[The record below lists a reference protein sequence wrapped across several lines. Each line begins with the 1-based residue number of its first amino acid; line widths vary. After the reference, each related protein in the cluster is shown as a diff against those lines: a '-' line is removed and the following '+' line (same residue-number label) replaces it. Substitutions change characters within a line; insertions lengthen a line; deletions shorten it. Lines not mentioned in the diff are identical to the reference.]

1 MHERNKIKV
10 LVIRFSSMGDIV
22 LTTPVLRCLKKIPGK
37 QVEVHFI
44 TKKMFTS
51 LLFSN
56 PYVDKLFLLDGK
68 LSDLTGQLK
77 KEDYDYIVDLHH
89 NLRSLIVKLHLR
101 KPSGNCRKLNLEKWL
116 KTRLKID
123 RLPDIHVVDR
133 YFEAAAVAGTEND
146 GQGLDFFF
154 PPGLEVMP
162 PGLPGFVH
170 GDYLAFVIGGK
181 HPTKRLPNEKII
193 SLCEKLPLPVLL
205 LGGAEDASNGRAIAA
220 ACGENVFNACGLF
233 SLPQSAYLVKRSL
246 VVISHDTGLMH
257 IAAVFNKHL
266 ISVWGNTVPAFGM
279 VPYMPAHPE
288 RSTIVEVEGLSC
300 RPCTKIGY
308 AKCPKGHFDCMN
320 KIDEDLIV
328 WKVWAIM
335 ANDCR

>member
-1 MHERNKIKV
+1 MQKKNNIKV

-22 LTTPVLRCLKKIPGK
+22 LTTPVLRCLKKIPGRE
-37 QVEVHFI
+37 VEVHFVA
-44 TKKMFTS
+44 KKMFAS

-56 PYVDKLFLLDGK
+56 PHVDKLFLLDGK

-77 KEDYDYIVDLHH
+77 KENYDYIVDLHH
-89 NLRSLIVKLHLR
+89 NLRSLIVKMKLR

-123 RLPDIHVVDR
+123 RLPDMHVVDR
-133 YFEAAAVAGTEND
+133 YFEAAAVAGVEND
-146 GQGLDFFF
+146 QQGLDFFF
-154 PPGLEVMP
+154 PPGLEAIP
-162 PGLPGFVH
+162 PGLPCFVH

-205 LGGAEDASNGRAIAA
+205 LGGAEDASNGRTIAA
-220 ACGENVFNACGLF
+220 ACGEKVFNACGLF
-233 SLPQSAYLVKRSL
+233 SLPQSAYLVERSR

-300 RPCTKIGY
+300 RPCSKIGY

-328 WKVWAIM
+328 GKVWAIM
-335 ANDCR
+335 ANDCQ

>member
-1 MHERNKIKV
+1 
-10 LVIRFSSMGDIV
+10 MGDIV
-22 LTTPVLRCLKKIPGK
+22 LTTPVLRCLKKIPGR
-37 QVEVHFI
+37 QMEVHFI
-44 TKKMFTS
+44 TKKMFAS

-68 LSDLTGQLK
+68 LSDLTGKLK

-89 NLRSLIVKLHLR
+89 NLRSLIVKHKLG

-123 RLPDIHVVDR
+123 RLPDMHVVDR
-133 YFEAAAVAGTEND
+133 YFEAAAVAGAEND
-146 GQGLDFFF
+146 RQGLDFFF
-154 PPGLEVMP
+154 PPGGEVMP
-162 PGLPGFVH
+162 PGLPGFVY

-193 SLCEKLPLPVLL
+193 SLCERLPLPVLL
-205 LGGAEDASNGRAIAA
+205 LGGAEDAFNGRAIAA
-220 ACGENVFNACGLF
+220 ACGVNVFNACGLF
-233 SLPQSAYLVKRSL
+233 SLAQSAYLVKRSR

-308 AKCPKGHFDCMN
+308 AKCPKGHFNCMN

-328 WKVWAIM
+328 RKVWAIM
-335 ANDCR
+335 ADDCQ

>member
-1 MHERNKIKV
+1 MQEKNHIKV

-37 QVEVHFI
+37 QVEVHFV
-44 TKKMFTS
+44 TKKMFAS

-56 PYVDKLFLLDGK
+56 PHVDKLFMLDGK
-68 LSDLTGQLK
+68 LSELTARLK
-77 KEDYDYIVDLHH
+77 KENYDYIVDLHH
-89 NLRSLIVKLHLR
+89 NLRSLIVKLNLR
-101 KPSGNCRKLNLEKWL
+101 KPAGNCRKLNLEKWL

-123 RLPDIHVVDR
+123 RLPDMHVVDR
-133 YFEAAAVAGTEND
+133 YFEAAAVAGTKND
-146 GQGLDFFF
+146 QEGLEFYF
-154 PPGLEVMP
+154 PPGLDVMP
-162 PGLPGFVH
+162 SGLPAFVN

-205 LGGAEDASNGRAIAA
+205 LGGAEDAPNGRDIAG

-233 SLPQSAYLVKRSL
+233 SLPQSAYLVKKSR

-279 VPYMPAHPE
+279 VPYMPENPD

-300 RPCTKIGY
+300 RPCSKIGY
-308 AKCPKGHFDCMN
+308 ARCPKKHFDCMN
-320 KIDEDLIV
+320 GIDENLIV
-328 WKVWAIM
+328 RKVSAIM
-335 ANDCR
+335 ADNHD